1 MITYLHFVTEYATKL
16 LCISAIQPSSKKN
29 LPAST
34 STYVFDQ
41 RNWSV
46 ILVVKV
52 ILGRDLWSVKNT
64 AALNARV
71 VKGY

>member
-1 MITYLHFVTEYATKL
+1 MQQNCSVFPQFSQV
-16 LCISAIQPSSKKN
+16 QKKN

-46 ILVVKV
+46 ILVIKV

>member
-1 MITYLHFVTEYATKL
+1 MTEYATKL
-16 LCISAIQPSSKKN
+16 LCISAIQPSSEKKT
-29 LPAST
+29 ACQRY